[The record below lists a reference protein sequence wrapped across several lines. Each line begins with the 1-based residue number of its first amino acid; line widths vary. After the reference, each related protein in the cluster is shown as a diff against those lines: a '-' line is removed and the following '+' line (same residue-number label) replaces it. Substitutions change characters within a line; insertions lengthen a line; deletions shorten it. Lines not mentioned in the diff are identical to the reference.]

1 MYEGSAKV
9 EDMEARLVHSLDEA
23 YAVMGDGNI
32 ALIVDEAAEIRKEFC
47 PDVVVDAILAKKNL
61 GTKIT
66 DAPLVVGV
74 GPGFYAGQDCHCVV
88 ETKRGHTLGQVIYDG
103 AALPNTGVPGEVGGY
118 TTERLLKASGGG
130 VMEPLIS
137 IGDMV
142 EKGRLQLY
150 RRGAGV
156 CRNVRN
162 GAGNAAESVSV

>member
-66 DAPLVVGV
+66 DAPLVV
-74 GPGFYAGQDCHCVV
+74 
-88 ETKRGHTLGQVIYDG
+88 
-103 AALPNTGVPGEVGGY
+103 
-118 TTERLLKASGGG
+118 ASARDFMRDRTAT
-130 VMEPLIS
+130 VWW
-137 IGDMV
+137 
-142 EKGRLQLY
+142 K
-150 RRGAGV
+150 
-156 CRNVRN
+156 RN
-162 GAGNAAESVSV
+162 GDIPLDR